1 MARRAGACAGVG
13 GVECD
18 VMQLL
23 AIHPEEAKQQQKQEA
38 LCHAVTQG
46 VAWNYLE
53 RTGAAL
59 ESAAR

>member
-1 MARRAGACAGVG
+1 
-13 GVECD
+13 
-18 VMQLL
+18 MQLL